1 MLQDD
6 CCSCSRSSTRGLFC
20 YIFFND
26 TATTEIYTYCHTLSL
41 HDALPIY
48 QRDLGGGE
56 IAGERQSRLLAE
68 AVAAQRALFGQR
80 RHDRL
85 GPRILPDDGVMDRPA
100 GRAVPPHAALSPVG
114 DSDRCQP
121 GAADPSAGNP
131 RLHPVTPLPPTTPPL
146 LL

>member
-68 AVAAQRALFGQR
+68 AVAAQRVLFGQR

-85 GPRILPDDGVMDRPA
+85 GPRILPDDGVLDRPA
-100 GRAVPPHAALSPVG
+100 GRPVPQPAGLARVG
-114 DSDRCQP
+114 DSDRRHTVPAHPRP
-121 GAADPSAGNP
+121 G
-131 RLHPVTPLPPTTPPL
+131 TPATPPAQHGGAQWREQGG
-146 LL
+146 